1 MSLLS
6 TSIPNL
12 INGVSQQPYAL
23 RLSSQCESQ
32 VNAYSSVV
40 EGLRK
45 RPPMKHRIKVSNAPS
60 GDIFTHTINRD
71 TSERYEVVVGG
82 GDLKVYSL
90 ITGVEIPV
98 AFPQGK
104 AYLNSPAPSTG
115 FKAVTVADY
124 TFLLNSGVV
133 VEQDA
138 TLAPTRDPEAL
149 VWVKQGAYGIE
160 YYIYL
165 NGAVVAQ
172 YKTPD
177 GSAAAHSQYI
187 ATDKIAEALCVGNVA
202 ARQTLTGE
210 VFTKSL
216 TSSGITQAN
225 GWTVT
230 RNGSSIRISRATSFT
245 GSVSDGIGDTAM
257 KWVKGTTQRFTDLPA
272 KGFDGFQVEVVGD
285 QSSSFDNY
293 FVSYKNNADATSG
306 VWMESMKGGEPV
318 KLKAATMPHALVRE
332 ANGTFTFKEL
342 DWEPRKVGDLDG
354 NPMPSFVGKK
364 INDLFFHR
372 NRLGFV
378 ADENVVFSR
387 SGDFFNL
394 FRSTATDLLDTDP
407 IDVAVSHVKVSIL
420 QHAVPFNETLLLFSD
435 QTQFQ
440 LGAADLLTPKT
451 ISINQTT
458 EFECSLRAKPIGV
471 GRNVYFAV
479 NRGSYSGIREYYVD
493 GDSETND
500 ATDVTSHVPKY
511 VAGNI
516 TKLAASSN
524 EDVLVA
530 LSGNE
535 RTKLFVYKFY
545 WNQQE
550 KLQSSWSVWQ
560 FPATDEIL
568 SVDFIESELWIVVR
582 RPDGLYFESAS
593 LDPGAFDPGLDFQ
606 VHLDQRVD
614 ETQCGVTYNAAL
626 NETTISLP
634 YGLDAGGTYQLV
646 ARPGDPD
653 NKPGRAIMFT
663 PSGSTLTVLGKLSK
677 FFFGRTYEM
686 RYRFSTFVIK
696 EDAVGGGQSTV
707 GEGRLQIRKASL
719 TYDRSGYF
727 RVEVTPFNRPTYSY
741 ICTGRVVGSAKNV
754 IGDVALEAG
763 RFTFPVL
770 SKNDLVT
777 IEIVNDSPLPCSL
790 LSAEWEGLY
799 VTRSKRL

>member
-1 MSLLS
+1 MTLLS

-23 RLSSQCESQ
+23 RLSSQCDSQ
-32 VNAYSSVV
+32 VNAYSSVI

-45 RPPMKHRIKVSNAPS
+45 RPPTKHRIKVTNAPS

-71 TSERYEVVVGG
+71 TSERYEIVVGG

-90 ITGVEIPV
+90 TNGAEITVS
-98 AFPQGK
+98 FPNGK
-104 AYLNSPAPSTG
+104 AYLASPEPSTS

-124 TFLLNSGVV
+124 TFLLNCGTVV
-133 VEQDA
+133 QQDA
-138 TLAPTRDPEAL
+138 VTAPVRDPEAL
-149 VWVKQGAYGIE
+149 TWIKQGAYGIE
-160 YYIYL
+160 YKIIL
-165 NGAVVAQ
+165 NGVVVAQ

-177 GSAAAHSQYI
+177 GSVASHSPYI
-187 ATDKIAEALCVGNVA
+187 ATDKIAEALCEGNPS
-202 ARQTLTGE
+202 ARATLAGE

-216 TSSGITQAN
+216 AGSGITPAN

-230 RNGSSIRISRATSFT
+230 RNGSSIRISRATEFT
-245 GSVSDGIGDTAM
+245 GGTTDGIGDQAM
-257 KWVKGTTQRFTDLPA
+257 KWVKGNTQRFTELPA
-272 KGFDGFQVEVVGD
+272 KGFDGFRVEVVGD

-293 FVSYKNNADATSG
+293 YVAYKNNSDTTSG
-306 VWMESMKGGEPV
+306 VWVESMKGGEATQ
-318 KLKAATMPHALVRE
+318 LSAATMPHALVRE
-332 ANGTFTFKEL
+332 ADGTFSFKEL
-342 DWEPRKVGDLDG
+342 TWEPRKVGDLDG

-364 INDLFFHR
+364 INDVFFHR

-387 SGDFFNL
+387 SGDFFNF
-394 FRSTATDLLDTDP
+394 FRATATDLLDSDP

-458 EFECSLRAKPIGV
+458 EFECSLKAKPIGV

-479 NRGSYSGIREYYVD
+479 NRGSFSGIREYYVD
-493 GDSETND
+493 GESETND
-500 ATDVTSHVPKY
+500 ASDVTSHVPKY

-568 SVDFIESELWIVVR
+568 SMDFIESELWVVIR
-582 RPDGLYFESAS
+582 RDDGLYFESVS
-593 LDPGAFDPGLDFQ
+593 LDPGASDEGLGFQ
-606 VHLDQRVD
+606 VQLDRRVD
-614 ETQCGVTYNAAL
+614 EAQCVVTYNAAL
-626 NETTISLP
+626 NETTISPP
-634 YGLDAGGTYQLV
+634 YGLDAGDIYQLIV
-646 ARPGDPD
+646 RPGDAE
-653 NKPGRAIMFT
+653 NKPGRVVPFDCDGA
-663 PSGSTLTVLGKLSK
+663 TLVVRGRLTK
-677 FFFGRTYEM
+677 FFFGRLYEM
-686 RYRFSTFVIK
+686 RYRFSTFVLK
-696 EDAVGGGQSTV
+696 EEAVGGGQSTV

-727 RVEVTPFNRPTYSY
+727 RVEVTPFNRSTYAY
-741 ICTGRVVGSAKNV
+741 VFTGRVIGSAKNV